1 MASRKNTSSSTD
13 KRILISE
20 GKKPATECCSIVPT
34 QGPSQTQYSEGS
46 HQTGSRNSLMDP
58 TIRRS
63 LLQIRQANE
72 PGKYTVLATV
82 NEILEDNN
90 WCYNA
95 CSKCSKQIRHIIQ
108 NGIEVH
114 YCPKCL
120 ESPNLIVPRYKVQI
134 GVMDSTGTACF
145 VLFDKEAFRKF
156 NKTALE
162 MREQLL
168 QVAGDEFGY
177 PEDLYQILNKQF
189 VFLVEVS
196 QRFNIELNR
205 DNYGILFMSDLDEHL
220 EDFRKFVMENQALLQ
235 LSSPLHDGENKEIM
249 AVASDNV
256 RIN

>member
-20 GKKPATECCSIVPT
+20 GKKPSTEVMSIDKVLNFCDAIGVIVQHGSIESFQSKGQVGQRLNLLLSDEAAAQIVPT
-34 QGPSQTQYSEGS
+34 QGPSQTQY
-46 HQTGSRNSLMDP
+46 
-58 TIRRS
+58 
-63 LLQIRQANE
+63 
-72 PGKYTVLATV
+72 
-82 NEILEDNN
+82 
-90 WCYNA
+90 
-95 CSKCSKQIRHIIQ
+95 
-108 NGIEVH
+108 
-114 YCPKCL
+114 
-120 ESPNLIVPRYKVQI
+120 KVQI
-134 GVMDSTGTACF
+134 VVMDSTGTACF
-145 VLFDKEAFRKF
+145 ELFDKEAFRKF

-189 VFLVEVS
+189 VFLVDVS